1 MTVGLVAGIG
11 LGSAGPAA
19 AASGSVIASSG
30 EFLIKC
36 EPASSP
42 STAHA
47 KFWWDGGITTTTIH
61 YTNPCNSMKSATA
74 RYVDGGIDQYTC
86 IVAFPKTTGSKK
98 ISHGLIGTV
107 KKLTEGC

>member
-1 MTVGLVAGIG
+1 MTVGLVAGIC
-11 LGSAGPAA
+11 LASSGPAA
-19 AASGSVIASSG
+19 AASSSVIASSG
-30 EFLIKC
+30 ELMIKC

-74 RYVDGGIDQYTC
+74 RYVDGDNDKYAC
-86 IVAFPKTTGSKK
+86 IAAFPKTTGSKK
-98 ISHGLIGTV
+98 ISHGLIGAV
-107 KKLTEGC
+107 KKVTEGC